1 MRAAGK
7 TVTPEVVNRGMR
19 DADGNIEERPI
30 ETVTVKA
37 NCKSYTVSIEGPFKS
52 APLLGLWNAF

>member
-1 MRAAGK
+1 
-7 TVTPEVVNRGMR
+7 MR

-52 APLLGLWNAF
+52 APLLGLWNAVLMAMRMR